1 MKITIEL
8 ESFAVKV
15 FVVLP
20 FAVWCAL
27 KGQPDLIA
35 AVAALIAA
43 LKP

>member
-1 MKITIEL
+1 MRISIEL
-8 ESFAVKV
+8 ESFAVKA

-20 FAVWCAL
+20 FAIWCVL